1 MSNPTGKVQSIHAGT
16 TDTRAVVA
24 VDVRVACPRCAEG
37 KGCGAGLLSGTDQLR
52 TVEAIVDSR
61 LQLDTGDSVELRL
74 APSNVLNAAGIVYGL
89 PLAGALLAAGAA
101 YILQLG
107 DAAAAL
113 AAIIGLG
120 AGVLAGRRRLS
131 RPECL
136 NQLVPVVEKKLHNAG
151 H

>member
-1 MSNPTGKVQSIHAGT
+1 MKSYFVRSKLPFTFCNLFKDRSGSG
-16 TDTRAVVA
+16 RNLVVHH
-24 VDVRVACPRCAEG
+24 
-37 KGCGAGLLSGTDQLR
+37 
-52 TVEAIVDSR
+52 
-61 LQLDTGDSVELRL
+61 LD
-74 APSNVLNAAGIVYGL
+74 
-89 PLAGALLAAGAA
+89 
-101 YILQLG
+101 ILQLG